1 MGFFGA
7 ERGEHSSLNDFSLLV
22 EHKHRH
28 GLVGAVKHNALVL
41 VWRLIDGRLVLS
53 AQELYAIGVELLHAR
68 EAGERVSRLKVEF
81 LKVSADHA
89 LEGVGKVELEFEVV
103 GVVLF
108 GNVASLR
115 AVVVNHFLF
124 WYKSHTYF
132 I

>member
-108 GNVASLR
+108 GNVASLW

>member
-28 GLVGAVKHNALVL
+28 GLIGAVKHNALVL

-89 LEGVGKVELEFEVV
+89 LEGVGEVELEFEVV
-103 GVVLF
+103 GVVFF

-115 AVVVNHFLF
+115 ALVVNHFLF
-124 WYKSHTYF
+124 
-132 I
+132 

>member
-89 LEGVGKVELEFEVV
+89 LEGVGEVELEFEVV
-103 GVVLF
+103 GVVFF

-115 AVVVNHFLF
+115 ALVVNHFLF
-124 WYKSHTYF
+124 
-132 I
+132 